1 MKIGIVT
8 QPLSRIYGGI
18 LQNYALQQTLIKL
31 GHYPYTFDLGKF
43 TWKDWFGVT
52 IKSIINLIIGRP
64 YAFVDIPPKRHQ
76 QERIL
81 RQFVNDKINL
91 ILPRSYNP
99 LIEQVKKYNLEAII
113 VGSDQVWRPK
123 YNRCIEDMFLKF
135 AENLK
140 LVKIAYAASFGTNRW
155 EYTEEQTKLCKSLVQ
170 HFDAI
175 SVREKSG
182 VDLCKKYLG
191 VDATHILDPTLLLT
205 AEQYNNLIVHIPK
218 SKSQYVFAYILDIT
232 NEKIEYIRRC
242 ASHLGLKLIIK
253 SAHSHLS
260 ITDSIEGW
268 LTNFRD
274 AEYII
279 TDSFHGCAFSIIF
292 NKYFNVVLNQERGA
306 DRILSLLTNLEL
318 LNRLVDLQQINDH
331 NQINTNI
338 DWNNVNDRLSHLKL
352 AAIDFIRNNLS

>member
-8 QPLSRIYGGI
+8 QPLSRNYGGI

-43 TWKDWFGVT
+43 TWKDWFGIT
-52 IKSIINLIIGRP
+52 IKSIIKLIIGRP

-123 YNRCIEDMFLKF
+123 YNRCIEDMYLKF

-140 LVKIAYAASFGTNRW
+140 LVKIAYAASFGTNKW
-155 EYTEEQTKLCKSLVQ
+155 EYSEEQTKICKSLAQ

-182 VDLCKKYLG
+182 VDLCKKYLS

-205 AEQYNNLIVHIPK
+205 ADDYKTLLTHIPETG
-218 SKSQYVFAYILDIT
+218 SKYLFAYILDQT
-232 NEKIEYIRRC
+232 EEKIRC
-242 ASHLGLKLIIK
+242 VKRIAENMIK
-253 SAHSHLS
+253 AM
-260 ITDSIEGW
+260 E
-268 LTNFRD
+268 
-274 AEYII
+274 
-279 TDSFHGCAFSIIF
+279 
-292 NKYFNVVLNQERGA
+292 
-306 DRILSLLTNLEL
+306 
-318 LNRLVDLQQINDH
+318 
-331 NQINTNI
+331 
-338 DWNNVNDRLSHLKL
+338 
-352 AAIDFIRNNLS
+352 